1 MCPIPD
7 THETFFFFMAVI
19 VLNGIFKYLC
29 EVIFLFHL
37 LSDLWIIEIIVG
49 DIYILSLFSK
59 RGPVILELNVVISM
73 LELLDYILF
82 WNSSPFLTMRISL

>member
-1 MCPIPD
+1 
-7 THETFFFFMAVI
+7 MAVI

-49 DIYILSLFSK
+49 DIYIYIYILSLFSK

-73 LELLDYILF
+73 LELSDYILF
-82 WNSSPFLTMRISL
+82 WNSSPFLTMRVSL

>member
-1 MCPIPD
+1 MFLGGGDSFMQPFLTAFLIEVLSDMITRESSSLKGSVCVQFL
-7 THETFFFFMAVI
+7 THMKLFFFMAVI

-49 DIYILSLFSK
+49 YIYSFTVL
-59 RGPVILELNVVISM
+59 
-73 LELLDYILF
+73 
-82 WNSSPFLTMRISL
+82 